1 MSAVL
6 VVGQGAVGRALT
18 AGLSALKVGEVVS
31 IGARPTRRDLSVYRL
46 ADAGSAVIYAGGP
59 AGEAACYDDPE
70 TAFAMHYSAVM
81 KWVHWATPAMHEHV
95 RHMAPRRL
103 ILISTAVTTG
113 FYGAVKQLAVDHA
126 RDAALTNPSGDA
138 TLALRCGQIIGPEM
152 PVAGTGVVATWVR
165 QAVRGE
171 KLVVHNPGDWLN
183 VTLCSELIDRIA
195 TWLKT
200 PITVPWEEERVC
212 LPDPIPLPALARV
225 CGLTA
230 RIASG
235 ATDDPAA
242 HIVDGSKARVPFEV
256 FVAVQGMAENALR
269 ASVPEAR

>member
-1 MSAVL
+1 MTVL
-6 VVGQGAVGRALT
+6 VVGQGAVGRAL
-18 AGLSALKVGEVVS
+18 KVGLA
-31 IGARPTRRDLSVYRL
+31 ARQISADFYESWLNSVADPIHWRL
-46 ADAGSAVIYAGGP
+46 YADTVIYASGP
-59 AGEAACYDDPE
+59 AGEAACRRNPMAACSAHYGDVMQFVRWLGAP
-70 TAFAMHYSAVM
+70 TAQ
-81 KWVHWATPAMHEHV
+81 
-95 RHMAPRRL
+95 RPRRMV
-103 ILISTAVTTG
+103 LISSVLTDG
-113 FYGAVKQLAVDHA
+113 LYGALKSVALDHA
-126 RDAALTNPSGDA
+126 RERVMAGTG
-138 TLALRCGQIIGPEM
+138 TILALRCGQIIGPEM
-152 PVAGTGVVATWVR
+152 PVDGTGVVATWVR

-171 KLVVHNPGDWLN
+171 RLRVDSADVLD
-183 VTLCSELIDRIA
+183 VTLCGDLIDRLA
-195 TWLKT
+195 TWLKA

-269 ASVPEAR
+269 APVPEAR